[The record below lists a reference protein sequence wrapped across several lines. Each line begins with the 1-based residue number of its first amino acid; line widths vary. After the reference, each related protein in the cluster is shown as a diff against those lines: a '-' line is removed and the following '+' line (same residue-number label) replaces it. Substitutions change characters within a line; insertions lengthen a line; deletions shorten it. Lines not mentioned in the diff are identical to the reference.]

1 MADSFQTPSIPGRS
15 PIDADVIQQVKHRE
29 AVFGNTTE
37 LDTEAIDPNQR
48 LALVHSNTA
57 YYRITSG
64 VRLSNPEGADQA
76 LASDKMQLTGGILS
90 ATGKRREGFDFEKK
104 FDESESLYSMDD
116 TKYGITP
123 APHIDSISVGQFGNT
138 SIPGAILQA
147 EFTIKCYTKY
157 QFDSIERLYSRP
169 GFELLLEWGHGLKIN
184 KNGDYDTKTHLISDD
199 ILNEKSTSSSD
210 VSNKIIEAGVELR
223 EESGYNYDFLL
234 GRIVNY
240 SWKYDSTSYS
250 IEVRMIGRGLA
261 NFLAAGM
268 KPGGGVLTE
277 EEKAAKKDESERF
290 KLSAGG
296 FMDILESV
304 NKGSSKNKTLKEGK
318 KPVLIE
324 LKRSNFDRY
333 IKAATALGIL
343 EENAGTMDMYQIN
356 FRGDSKPFNYIRY
369 KHLLGLINIFFVDR
383 VGGEKLGKG
392 DYSFRLESGKSL
404 YNTYDDHFSYD
415 PSICLIPGVSDDT
428 GKIDTSIATNAS
440 TDKPNQGDIL
450 EVLVNVEFIKGLY
463 ENTVL
468 KEKAKKLG
476 AATIGSFITQINREI
491 GRALGYIT
499 DLQVTY
505 DKDIDVDLGRS
516 QVVDVS
522 IAANIEQDPNDIQLI
537 RPKGL
542 ESFITSFS
550 INSELNPNLIN
561 LITAGTIANGGD
573 AKKNTSLGLAAF
585 NSGLNHKW
593 KAPLKRAVTE
603 DDVETEDD
611 AAPVNPFDT
620 LETAYKVGFYPDAT
634 ISTVGSQMQTQIQ
647 GEYSK
652 AIEGEGSSGMRGPIG
667 GKLSMTLLGITGLK
681 ALQYFTIP
689 NDFLPSSWYVGDVT
703 IGFRV
708 GNVSHTINNQW
719 ETTIE
724 AQAIVLKGKYKK
736 QS

>member
-1 MADSFQTPSIPGRS
+1 M
-15 PIDADVIQQVKHRE
+15 
-29 AVFGNTTE
+29 
-37 LDTEAIDPNQR
+37 
-48 LALVHSNTA
+48 
-57 YYRITSG
+57 
-64 VRLSNPEGADQA
+64 
-76 LASDKMQLTGGILS
+76 
-90 ATGKRREGFDFEKK
+90 
-104 FDESESLYSMDD
+104 
-116 TKYGITP
+116 
-123 APHIDSISVGQFGNT
+123 
-138 SIPGAILQA
+138 
-147 EFTIKCYTKY
+147 
-157 QFDSIERLYSRP
+157 
-169 GFELLLEWGHGLKIN
+169 
-184 KNGDYDTKTHLISDD
+184 
-199 ILNEKSTSSSD
+199 
-210 VSNKIIEAGVELR
+210 
-223 EESGYNYDFLL
+223 
-234 GRIVNY
+234 
-240 SWKYDSTSYS
+240 
-250 IEVRMIGRGLA
+250 
-261 NFLAAGM
+261 
-268 KPGGGVLTE
+268 
-277 EEKAAKKDESERF
+277 
-290 KLSAGG
+290 
-296 FMDILESV
+296 
-304 NKGSSKNKTLKEGK
+304 
-318 KPVLIE
+318 
-324 LKRSNFDRY
+324 
-333 IKAATALGIL
+333 
-343 EENAGTMDMYQIN
+343 
-356 FRGDSKPFNYIRY
+356 
-369 KHLLGLINIFFVDR
+369 
-383 VGGEKLGKG
+383 
-392 DYSFRLESGKSL
+392 
-404 YNTYDDHFSYD
+404 
-415 PSICLIPGVSDDT
+415 
-428 GKIDTSIATNAS
+428 
-440 TDKPNQGDIL
+440 
-450 EVLVNVEFIKGLY
+450 
-463 ENTVL
+463 
-468 KEKAKKLG
+468 
-476 AATIGSFITQINREI
+476 
-491 GRALGYIT
+491 
-499 DLQVTY
+499 
-505 DKDIDVDLGRS
+505 
-516 QVVDVS
+516 VDVS